1 MNFPFT
7 EKIISEGVVERTFA
21 KDINRDDLVWHRDRD
36 DRHLVVVESVG
47 WQFQMD
53 NQLPIN
59 LEPGQELLIPAGS
72 WHRVIKGNSPLRV
85 IINKAAKIKESKM
98 RITKSQLKQIIM
110 EELTEGEARKYN
122 FMVTHIKTG
131 DTSQVHAENG
141 NEAKRQARN
150 GELEKHGG
158 PEGDYKVMKLTVNES
173 SEISESFKKGD
184 MVQLK
189 SKLQRTFVG
198 AFDFLRG
205 QTEYA
210 NKPIVGVVTNIQTGA
225 KGTYL
230 DAETIPRSPE
240 DMADAVV
247 ATVMYDDGRKEVNF
261 FASDL
266 IEPEEID
273 AAANNGSKEKPHK
286 LRVNSGGQVIVMQDA
301 FNSGSPGSLYFST
314 VGDDGQSYEHLQG
327 PYSHLKGTKEVV
339 WISEEERIG
348 GQS

>member
-1 MNFPFT
+1 MVVDMNFPFT

-21 KDINRDDLVWHRDRD
+21 KDINRDDLIWHRDRD

-110 EELTEGEARKYN
+110 EELTEGEARRHN
-122 FMVTHIKTG
+122 WMVTHTKSG
-131 DTSQVHAENG
+131 ATSQVYAENS
-141 NEAKRQARN
+141 NEAKMMART
-150 GELEKHGG
+150 GELKKYGG
-158 PEGDYKVMKLTVNES
+158 PEGDYETEKLTVNES
-173 SEISESFKKGD
+173 SETSGRFKKGD
-184 MVQLK
+184 MAQLK

-210 NKPIVGVVTNIQTGA
+210 NKPIVGVVTNIQAGA
-225 KGTYL
+225 KG
-230 DAETIPRSPE
+230 
-240 DMADAVV
+240 
-247 ATVMYDDGRKEVNF
+247 
-261 FASDL
+261 
-266 IEPEEID
+266 
-273 AAANNGSKEKPHK
+273 
-286 LRVNSGGQVIVMQDA
+286 
-301 FNSGSPGSLYFST
+301 
-314 VGDDGQSYEHLQG
+314 
-327 PYSHLKGTKEVV
+327 
-339 WISEEERIG
+339 
-348 GQS
+348 